1 MATPLRWLA
10 YGLVALGAAVTGAY
24 VHERLTTPQP
34 AVVPPP
40 VHVLEAIPKAGDAE
54 AGVPEMRPDFT
65 LKDASGHPH
74 PISEWDGRPLMI
86 NFWASWC
93 APCRREIPLLNR
105 LQAEPALKD
114 LQIVGIA
121 VDFPEDV
128 QKFLKKIPVHYPI
141 LVGEQDGLDTA
152 NAFGVQAIAFP
163 FTAFVDRRGHVLSL
177 HLGEL
182 HEDQARTTL
191 ATLDRVD
198 RGELTPAAGREALR
212 AALAQLPKP
221 PPAPAD

>member
-24 VHERLTTPQP
+24 VHERLGSS
-34 AVVPPP
+34 APPP
-40 VHVLEAIPKAGDAE
+40 AGPAVHVLTAAPAPGTLDS
-54 AGVPEMRPDFT
+54 GVPDLRPEFT
-65 LKDASGHPH
+65 LRDIDGKSH
-74 PISEWDGRPLMI
+74 PISEWDGRPLLV

-121 VDFPEDV
+121 VDFPADV
-128 QKFLKKIPVHYPI
+128 QQFLKKIPIHYPV
-141 LVGEQDGLDTA
+141 LVGEQDGLDAA

-163 FTAFVDRRGHVLSL
+163 FTAFVDRTGHILSL
-177 HLGEL
+177 HIGEL
-182 HEDQARTTL
+182 HEEQARVIL
-191 ATLDRVD
+191 GVLDRVD
-198 RGELTPAAGREALR
+198 SGELTPVTGR
-212 AALAQLPKP
+212 AALKVALDALPKP
-221 PPAPAD
+221 PSSPDT